1 MLNMNVHDKLNKK
14 SIAVIRAIDI
24 RVSQAEYASHFKK
37 FNSFYLSNYNKEIKD
52 YLKNKSTK
60 YISLDMK
67 HMYFID
73 PFKFIYGKTV
83 HQSWLVFKQKEL
95 ERALKQVDYYQIQE
109 PFFLYSGQVAEVSK
123 KYDKPL
129 IMAPWMCFNHPS
141 TYIPPYSFGVT
152 KSINQTDLFI
162 IRTNKVNDYLS
173 LFKLSDKKKV
183 LIYHGVNTKRFYPS
197 NKKDDDKVRILFVG
211 VLDES
216 KGLNDILDIFPELIK
231 LSKRKLELI
240 ICGIGNLE
248 KKVIEMSK
256 SLPIKYLGQVSN
268 LNLPEIYR
276 KSDIFCGPSKD
287 IYSMGF
293 KRWEEGFGFVFV
305 ESMASGLP
313 IVTNDCGAIKEV
325 VGDDNFVNRQ
335 GDKKKLKDS
344 LLELI
349 NDDNI
354 RKSIGAKNR
363 IRALE
368 MFDLEKQVSKEEK
381 EIEKHFG

>member
-1 MLNMNVHDKLNKK
+1 MSD
-14 SIAVIRAIDI
+14 D
-24 RVSQAEYASHFKK
+24 
-37 FNSFYLSNYNKEIKD
+37 
-52 YLKNKSTK
+52 
-60 YISLDMK
+60 SL
-67 HMYFID
+67 
-73 PFKFIYGKTV
+73 KFISGKTV

-95 ERALKQVDYYQIQE
+95 ERVLKKIDFYQIQE

-129 IMAPWMCFNHPS
+129 IMAPWMCFKHPS
-141 TYIPPYSFGVT
+141 TYIPPYSLSVK
-152 KSINQTDLFI
+152 KSLEQTDLFI
-162 IRTNKVNDYLS
+162 MRTNKVNDYLS

-183 LIYHGVNTKRFYPS
+183 LIYHGVDTKRFYPLK
-197 NKKDDDKVRILFVG
+197 NIDDDKVRILFVG

-216 KGLNDILDIFPELIK
+216 KGLNDILEIFPKLVK
-231 LSKRKLELI
+231 LSKKKLELT
-240 ICGIGNLE
+240 ICGRGNLE
-248 KKVIEMSK
+248 KKVVEMSR
-256 SLPIKYLGQVSN
+256 SLPIKYLGQVSS
-268 LNLPEIYR
+268 LDLPEIYR
-276 KSDIFCGPSKD
+276 KSDIFCGPSID
-287 IYSMGF
+287 AYSFGL

-335 GDKKKLKDS
+335 GDQKKLKDS

-349 NDDNI
+349 NNDNI

-368 MFDLEKQVSKEEK
+368 MFDIEKQVSKEEK